1 MELNDILSKLETK
14 NIIMK
19 FSECTIPFLEKR
31 FGLVENDELESLS
44 NWLSMDSEL
53 SEFQKM
59 SLLFHQKE
67 LKFNI
72 WNWNEQ
78 ELSLHFIGPMISL
91 SEFSTNAFNIFAQR
105 TLSGIIDDVE
115 LSGKPDGIIAK
126 GRREPEI
133 PYFCFQEYKKELD
146 PDGHPLPQVLGAML
160 VGQTLNL
167 ENQPMYGC
175 YVIGKMWTF
184 VVLENKKYS
193 TSESYDATSDEI
205 FTIFKI
211 LLNLKKKIEK
221 LTEQ

>member
-1 MELNDILSKLETK
+1 
-14 NIIMK
+14 MK

-31 FGLVENDELESLS
+31 FGLIETDGLINLS
-44 NWLSMDSEL
+44 DWLSMNSDI
-53 SEFQKM
+53 SEFQKQ
-59 SLLFHQKE
+59 SLIFHQKE

-105 TLSGIIDDVE
+105 NLTGIIDDLE

-126 GRREPEI
+126 GRREPEV
-133 PYFCFQEYKKELD
+133 PYFCFQEYKRELD

-160 VGQTLNL
+160 VGQSLN
-167 ENQPMYGC
+167 NAKQPMYGC

-184 VVLENKKYS
+184 VVLEGKKYG
-193 TSESYDATSDEI
+193 TSESYDSTSDEI
-205 FTIFKI
+205 FIIFKI
-211 LLNLKKKIEK
+211 LLNLKKIVEK
-221 LTEQ
+221 LTA

>member
-1 MELNDILSKLETK
+1 
-14 NIIMK
+14 MK
-19 FSECTIPFLEKR
+19 FSECTIPFLEKK
-31 FGLVENDELESLS
+31 LKLIENNELDSLNS
-44 NWLSMDSEL
+44 WLSMSNDI
-53 SEFQKM
+53 SEFQKQ
-59 SLLFHQKE
+59 SLLFYQKE

-78 ELSLHFIGPMISL
+78 ELSLHFIGPLMSL
-91 SEFSTNAFNIFAQR
+91 SEFSTNAFNLFAQR
-105 TLSGIIDDVE
+105 NLAGIIDDVE

-160 VGQTLNL
+160 VGQTLNNI
-167 ENQPMYGC
+167 NQTMYGC

-184 VVLENKKYS
+184 VVLENRNYT

-205 FTIFKI
+205 FDIFRI
-211 LLNLKKKIEK
+211 LLNLKKIIEQ
-221 LTEQ
+221 LSR

>member
-1 MELNDILSKLETK
+1 
-14 NIIMK
+14 MK

-31 FGLVENDELESLS
+31 FGLVETDKLESLNS
-44 NWLSMDSEL
+44 WLSMTSEL

-91 SEFSTNAFNIFAQR
+91 SEFSTNTFNIFAQR
-105 TLSGIIDDVE
+105 TLTGIIDDVE

-160 VGQTLNL
+160 VGQSLNI

-193 TSESYDATSDEI
+193 TSESYDATSEEI
-205 FTIFKI
+205 FTIFKM
-211 LLNLKKKIEK
+211 LLNLKKNIEK
-221 LTEQ
+221 LTEL